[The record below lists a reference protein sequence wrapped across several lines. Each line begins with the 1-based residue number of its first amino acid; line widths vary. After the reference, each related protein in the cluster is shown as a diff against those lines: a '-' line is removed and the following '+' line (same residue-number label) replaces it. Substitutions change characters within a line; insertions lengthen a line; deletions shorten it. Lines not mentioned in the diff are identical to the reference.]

1 MENAEAHRPRQPL
14 KPRFRWWLTA
24 RCSRP
29 TRSPSQDQ
37 SPPCTR
43 PAARPPGP
51 PGPPLSRH
59 LALQPPARPRD
70 AVDGADG
77 KRRALPPS
85 TPLALSHRALD
96 TPWRPAA
103 PLHVSTHWILCPL
116 AATAHHHQ
124 IPLVTRP
131 LLISNLRTNGSP
143 SPNPPVSMLQQTEPP
158 LIRHRS
164 SPKRCAYNP
173 ESMTSLTRPLSWIM
187 LSQSYSHT
195 RPAGIALPHCPFDVG
210 ARSRVHSCQCQT
222 RRLLSSALVACSHAR
237 LTVTDMPHGVSVD
250 HGPPP

>member
-1 MENAEAHRPRQPL
+1 
-14 KPRFRWWLTA
+14 
-24 RCSRP
+24 
-29 TRSPSQDQ
+29 
-37 SPPCTR
+37 
-43 PAARPPGP
+43 
-51 PGPPLSRH
+51 
-59 LALQPPARPRD
+59 
-70 AVDGADG
+70 
-77 KRRALPPS
+77 
-85 TPLALSHRALD
+85 
-96 TPWRPAA
+96 
-103 PLHVSTHWILCPL
+103 LHVSTHWILCSL